1 MAFFSHTLSS
11 IDASLAPPA
20 RRLSPFQAIL
30 KAMMQSRQRQ
40 ADREIARYIALNGGK
55 LTDEIERRIERRF
68 LTEWG
73 GR

>member
-11 IDASLAPPA
+11 LDALLAPPA
-20 RRLSPFQAIL
+20 RRLSPFQAL
-30 KAMMQSRQRQ
+30 LRAMIQSRQRQ